1 MSRNVL
7 AKALPNM
14 YLSTHT
20 FAVEV
25 IAATE
30 AKKRESHIDV
40 KEQKFWYDEYECV
53 LKVVMHTN
61 FV

>member
-20 FAVEV
+20 FAVKV

-40 KEQKFWYDEYECV
+40 KEQKFSDEYECV